1 MIGYL
6 EGKLIKKEEERI
18 LLLVNHVGY
27 EILLPAI
34 VMKNISLNKTDDT
47 ISLFIYY
54 YQTERNP
61 KPVLIGFNKEAEKEF
76 FLNFISVEAIG
87 PMKAVKAME
96 IPVREMARAIEER
109 DAGKL
114 TKLKGIGKRTAQK
127 IIATLEGKV
136 SKFALIVPEDKIRVE
151 KPVEDFSTQV
161 YDVLVGQLGHKALDA
176 RKLISEAL
184 KRNPSISSP
193 EELFDEVYKSE
204 INR

>member
-6 EGKLIKKEEERI
+6 EGRLMKKEEDRI

-27 EILLPAI
+27 EILLPVI
-34 VMKNISLNKTDDT
+34 VMKTLTTKKTDDT
-47 ISLFIYY
+47 VSLFIYF

-96 IPVREMARAIEER
+96 IPVREMARAIEEQ
-109 DAGKL
+109 DSGKL
-114 TKLKGIGKRTAQK
+114 SKLKGIGKRTAQK

-136 SKFALIVPEDKIRVE
+136 SKFALIASDEIHLE
-151 KPVEDFSTQV
+151 MPVENFATQV
-161 YDVLVGQLGHKALDA
+161 FEVLVGQLGHKPIDA
-176 RKLISEAL
+176 KRLISEAL
-184 KRNPSISSP
+184 KRNPSI
-193 EELFDEVYKSE
+193 
-204 INR
+204 